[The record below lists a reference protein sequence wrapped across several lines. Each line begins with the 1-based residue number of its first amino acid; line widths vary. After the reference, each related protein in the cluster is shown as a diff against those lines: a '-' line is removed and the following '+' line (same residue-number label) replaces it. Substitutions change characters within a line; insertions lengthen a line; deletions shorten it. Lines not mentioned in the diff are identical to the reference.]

1 VSLSVTG
8 MLNIVD
14 AAAVELEEDM
24 TGEIAMR
31 N

>member
-1 VSLSVTG
+1 

>member
-1 VSLSVTG
+1 

-24 TGEIAMR
+24 TGEIVMR

>member
-1 VSLSVTG
+1 

-24 TGEIAMR
+24 TGEIAMH